1 LIPQIITSEYST
13 KWVCGTVITFSQVL
27 KDQLVLYKIVYTKAN
42 GVSDISKFTEQQTA
56 KLITELILEKKMRW
70 VLLTLCTLAN
80 SKQLSDVPL
89 ALNFD
94 LTTI

>member
-1 LIPQIITSEYST
+1 MEFLIFPNLAPELI
-13 KWVCGTVITFSQVL
+13 
-27 KDQLVLYKIVYTKAN
+27 D
-42 GVSDISKFTEQQTA
+42 
-56 KLITELILEKKMRW
+56 KLITEIILEKTMRW
-70 VLLTLCTLAN
+70 VLLTICILAN